1 LAAAQNQDE
10 LQAEIARSY
19 EGLSKR
25 LKVIA
30 DFVLKD
36 PSGVALRTSATLANE
51 LGVAPSAIVRFAQ
64 AFGFSG
70 FSEMQAVFK
79 TQMQHETRSYRDR
92 IRSLEQREAGRKT
105 EEMVASFVDAGIASL
120 QEMHRTTPVEL
131 IEQAAEMM
139 ASARMVHVLAQKRT
153 FTAATYMAYNLAR
166 LEVPAHL
173 LDGAGGT
180 LDQQLGLVG
189 PEDVVFAI
197 SFQPGSEET
206 ARGRARP
213 RPGPPP
219 PPPRRRAQH
228 RDLRCAPCALRQ
240 RRRAVPD
247 LGGVGRDVPLSQRN
261 DLACADPRHSH
272 GHSLLGT

>member
-1 LAAAQNQDE
+1 MAAAQNQDE

-206 ARGRARP
+206 ARAFERAHHAGARSI
-213 RPGPPP
+213 
-219 PPPRRRAQH
+219 AI
-228 RDLRCAPCALRQ
+228 C
-240 RRRAVPD
+240 
-247 LGGVGRDVPLSQRN
+247 DVPRAPFVNADVLFRISEASVETFRSLNATISLALILAIRTGTLCSERN
-261 DLACADPRHSH
+261 TTR
-272 GHSLLGT
+272 

>member
-1 LAAAQNQDE
+1 MAAAQNQEE

-19 EGLSKR
+19 DGLSKR
-25 LKVIA
+25 LKIIA

-36 PSGVALRTSATLANE
+36 PSGVALLTSATLANE

-64 AFGFSG
+64 AFGYSG

-79 TQMQHETRSYRDR
+79 TQMQHDTRSYRDR
-92 IRSLEQREAGRKT
+92 IRGLEQRKAGRAT

-120 QEMHRTTPVEL
+120 QEMHRTTPVAL

-139 ASARMVHVLAQKRT
+139 ASARMVHLLAQKRT
-153 FTAATYMAYNLAR
+153 FTAATYLSYNLAR

-180 LDQQLGLVG
+180 LDQQLSLVG

-197 SFQPGSEET
+197 SFQPGSAET
-206 ARGRARP
+206 AQAFDHALSVGARSI
-213 RPGPPP
+213 
-219 PPPRRRAQH
+219 AI
-228 RDLRCAPCALRQ
+228 C
-240 RRRAVPD
+240 
-247 LGGVGRDVPLSQRN
+247 DVPRAPFVNADVLFRISEASVETFRSLNATISLALILAIRTGTLCSERN
-261 DLACADPRHSH
+261 ANR
-272 GHSLLGT
+272 